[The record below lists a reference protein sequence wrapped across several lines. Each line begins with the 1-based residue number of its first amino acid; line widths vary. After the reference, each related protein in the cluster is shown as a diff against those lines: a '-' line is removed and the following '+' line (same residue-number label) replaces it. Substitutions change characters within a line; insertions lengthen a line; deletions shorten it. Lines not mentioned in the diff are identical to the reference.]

1 MTLLNTLRQLLRP
14 QQERPEFAP
23 PDELLLRDAQQIL
36 RLLKGLSQS
45 HRQVILQ
52 TKDARLMATGE
63 MQVYGTQGLAIR
75 IHADCRH
82 APDAFSDAA
91 LASMNVSAASEFGV
105 LLFSLSGA
113 KLQGHWLL
121 GAKLPTELIRMQSR
135 RHFRLCG
142 QGKSGLLQ
150 QASISWPGLEGALA
164 LRDLS
169 EEGAGLLLMRQAWP
183 GPAHIKQARLQ
194 LGQEQLPI
202 PLLQVVH
209 ERRLNAATAAA
220 DCSSVG
226 TRLIGLQPQDLR
238 SLRRWLLGTQAE
250 MRAPLLDLVDLVD

>member
-1 MTLLNTLRQLLRP
+1 MTLFTTLHRLGQLWRP
-14 QQERPEFAP
+14 QQAMPELAP
-23 PDELLLRDAQQIL
+23 PDELLLRDAQQI
-36 RLLKGLSQS
+36 RQLLKGLSQS

-52 TKDARLMATGE
+52 TKDARLLATGE
-63 MQVYGTQGLAIR
+63 LVSYGKEGLAIR

-82 APDAFSDAA
+82 TPDAFSEAA

-113 KLQGHWLL
+113 KLQGNWLL
-121 GAKLPTELIRMQSR
+121 GAKPPAELIRMQSR

-142 QGKSGLLQ
+142 QGKLGLLQ
-150 QASISWPGLEGALA
+150 QASISWPGLAGPLP

-169 EEGAGLLLMRQAWP
+169 EEGACLLLTRKEWR
-183 GPAHIKQARLQ
+183 GPSQVKQARLQ

-209 ERRLNAATAAA
+209 ERLLNAATEAH
-220 DCSSVG
+220 CCSVG
-226 TRLIGLQPQDLR
+226 TRLVGLQPQHLR

-250 MRAPLLDLVDLVD
+250 MRAPLFDLVD